1 MPQEAAGEPVTEA
14 GRLRLVVLEAALQEI
29 VDQADY
35 FQRKGSPESA
45 IRWGTAVHEAIQS
58 LRVMPH
64 RGSPCLLLDSQLR
77 GVRHIPVPG
86 FDRYSVFY
94 RVATDALSLTVVAVL
109 HAARDVARILGT
121 PRS

>member
-1 MPQEAAGEPVTEA
+1 VTQA
-14 GRLRLVVLEAALQEI
+14 GRLRLIVLEAALEEI

-35 FQRKGSPESA
+35 FERKGSPESA
-45 IRWGTAVHEAIQS
+45 IRWDMAVHEAIQS

-77 GVRHIPVPG
+77 DARHIPVPG

-94 RVATDALSLTVVAVL
+94 RVESDAQSLTVIAVL
-109 HAARDVARILGT
+109 HTARDVARILGT
-121 PRS
+121 PRA